1 MVPILPQPAGRVHRH
16 CGPLPGGNSIRLTA
30 CASCG
35 SWPFLR
41 GIGWR
46 VSKGIDPGGTAF
58 A

>member
-1 MVPILPQPAGRVHRH
+1 MVPTVPQPAGRVLRH
-16 CGPLPGGNSIRLTA
+16 YGPLCGGNLTRLTA
-30 CASCG
+30 CGSCE

-46 VSKGIDPGGTAF
+46 ASKGIDTGSTAF